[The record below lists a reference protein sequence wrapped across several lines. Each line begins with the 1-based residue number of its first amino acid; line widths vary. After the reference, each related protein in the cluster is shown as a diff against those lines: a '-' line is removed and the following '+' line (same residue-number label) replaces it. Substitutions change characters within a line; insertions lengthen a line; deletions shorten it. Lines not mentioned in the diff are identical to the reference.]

1 MSAHDVFFVQSREGR
16 VRVSRF
22 DRLATL
28 TRRVRLASVE
38 PPRESADLRRTRA
51 WKWRNISHCGRCDV
65 LGRSE
70 SEVPRFRCRYSKD
83 PLGSD
88 SRRTDSKQHD
98 QVSREREAICCRGDR
113 LGIDHR
119 KSLHPSRNQSTTQQG
134 DSRIRVAE
142 LAILAAA
149 EGTPYW
155 PG

>member
-51 WKWRNISHCGRCDV
+51 WKWRNISHCERCDV

-98 QVSREREAICCRGDR
+98 YVWRKPEAVCRRGDR
-113 LGIDHR
+113 LGADHR
-119 KSLHPSRNQSTTQQG
+119 KSLHPSRNQSTTQQR
-134 DSRIRVAE
+134 DPRLCAAE
-142 LAILAAA
+142 LTTSAVA